1 MFTKLQKR
9 FKIAHTHTIYKSQ
22 VLKPTV
28 FVLEFE
34 HKTQS
39 FPFQPLSYAFP
50 CFFFLSSMW
59 HLVSMHQPT
68 WIELRLWFAPNC
80 IWSACFCFVFA
91 WCSHF
96 RRKTMARSLRSNS
109 RWQKLHVQ
117 QIQQVN
123 RRLRVRLNNH
133 TETKIDY
140 FEQKEFLSLFGL
152 HPINHSHVSDGR
164 TKRNTVY
171 TEKNGSRRR
180 ITRPNDDDS
189 NDEFEIRSQLSKTLG
204 EINNVF
210 MELSLRCW
218 SYISFVSLILICRRW

>member
-1 MFTKLQKR
+1 M
-9 FKIAHTHTIYKSQ
+9 
-22 VLKPTV
+22 
-28 FVLEFE
+28 
-34 HKTQS
+34 
-39 FPFQPLSYAFP
+39 
-50 CFFFLSSMW
+50 FFFLSSMW

-80 IWSACFCFVFA
+80 FCLVFA

-171 TEKNGSRRR
+171 TGKNGSRRR

-189 NDEFEIRSQLSKTLG
+189 TDEFEIRSQLSKTLG